1 MIVKVKKRNKD
12 GLVRL
17 ETKGDIKEVLVNEDF
32 KPSNESVSVCFKGTT
47 SSGIVELSTNELE
60 KLYKSVK
67 DYLHLVKG
75 AKKLKGDLL

>member
-1 MIVKVKKRNKD
+1 MNVKVKKRNKD

-17 ETKGDIKEVLVNEDF
+17 ETNGDIKEVLVNENLKASD
-32 KPSNESVSVCFKGTT
+32 ESVSVCFKGST

-60 KLYKSVK
+60 KLYNSVK
-67 DYLHLVKG
+67 EYLHLVKG